1 MDKNAANFDLSLNQI
16 VELVKKLAEV
26 FVFMVKYWINDMVYF
41 ILRLIWDL
49 LHTSCC
55 RND

>member
-26 FVFMVKYWINDMVYF
+26 FVFMVKY
-41 ILRLIWDL
+41 
-49 LHTSCC
+49 
-55 RND
+55 